1 MSLRK
6 FKSATVTTATVIAGL
21 FSAAAF
27 PASEGVDTAQVI
39 SASPIYERVT
49 EPRQECSEAP
59 AAQPKERSV
68 IAPILGG
75 LAGAL
80 IGRQVGHG
88 NGRDVATAVGAAAG
102 TMAGDAV
109 ANPDANRN
117 YTGAAVG
124 AVAGGVLGNQVG
136 NGRGNGV
143 ATAAGTIA
151 GTMAGDRLGAR
162 TAGAGR
168 PAQNCRTVESSRE
181 IIKGYNVVYR
191 FNGRDVTTTMPYDP
205 GNTVRVGFGVIE
217 DGAPA
222 AERETRRDRMS
233 SNSRDNGPAPANSNY
248 SYRY

>member
-1 MSLRK
+1 MNSRK
-6 FKSATVTTATVIAGL
+6 TIPLLVATLCSAG
-21 FSAAAF
+21 AF
-27 PASEGVDTAQVI
+27 AASEVVDSAQVI
-39 SASPIYERVT
+39 SSTPIYERVS
-49 EPRQECSEAP
+49 EPRQECDSAAAP
-59 AAQPKERSV
+59 APKERSI

-136 NGRGNGV
+136 NGRGNGA

-151 GTMAGDRLGAR
+151 GTMAGDRIGAR
-162 TAGAGR
+162 TASAGQA
-168 PAQNCRTVESSRE
+168 AQRCRTVESSRE
-181 IIKGYNVVYR
+181 VIKGYNIVYR
-191 FNGRDVTTTMPYDP
+191 FNGRDVTTTLPYNP
-205 GNTVRVGFGVIE
+205 GNTVKVGFGIID
-217 DGAPA
+217 DGAPVSD
-222 AERETRRDRMS
+222 REYRRDRTS
-233 SNSRDNGPAPANSNY
+233 SNGADYAPAPNNANNN
-248 SYRY
+248 YRY

>member
-1 MSLRK
+1 MPNRK
-6 FKSATVTTATVIAGL
+6 TLTVVV
-21 FSAAAF
+21 AALCSVHAQAANDF
-27 PASEGVDTAQVI
+27 VDTAQVI
-39 SASPIYERVT
+39 SSSPIVERVF
-49 EPRQECSEAP
+49 EPRQECSNEP
-59 AAQPKERSV
+59 AAAPKERSLV
-68 IAPILGG
+68 APILGG
-75 LAGAL
+75 IAGAL

-88 NGRDVATAVGAAAG
+88 NGRDIATAVGAAAG

-162 TAGAGR
+162 TAGA
-168 PAQNCRTVESSRE
+168 AQAGQRCRTVESSRE

-191 FNGRDVTTTMPYDP
+191 FNGRDVTTTLPYNP
-205 GNTVRVGFGVIE
+205 GSTVKVGVGVID
-217 DGAPA
+217 DGAPVS
-222 AERETRRDRMS
+222 EREYRRDRLS
-233 SNSRDNGPAPANSNY
+233 TAGDNGPAPASPNY

>member
-1 MSLRK
+1 MLNRK
-6 FKSATVTTATVIAGL
+6 TLAVVIAAL
-21 FSAAAF
+21 CSINAAA
-27 PASEGVDTAQVI
+27 ASDYVDTAQVI
-39 SASPIYERVT
+39 SSTPIIERVS
-49 EPRQECSEAP
+49 EPRQECTGEP
-59 AAQPKERSV
+59 AAAPKERSI

-75 LAGAL
+75 IAGAL

-136 NGRGNGV
+136 NGRGNGA

-162 TAGAGR
+162 TANAGQ
-168 PAQNCRTVESSRE
+168 PAQRCRTVESSRE
-181 IIKGYNVVYR
+181 IIKGYDVVYR
-191 FNGRDVTTTMPYDP
+191 FNGRDVTTTLPYNP
-205 GNTVRVGFGVIE
+205 GNTVKVGFGIID
-217 DGAPA
+217 DGGPVSD
-222 AERETRRDRMS
+222 REPRRDRTS
-233 SNSRDNGPAPANSNY
+233 SGYNGPAGANSNY

>member
-1 MSLRK
+1 M
-6 FKSATVTTATVIAGL
+6 FKRTTITAMIAGL
-21 FSAAAF
+21 CSSTAFAANDM
-27 PASEGVDTAQVI
+27 VDTAQVI
-39 SASPIYERVT
+39 SAAPIYERVY
-49 EPRQECSEAP
+49 EPRQECSEAAAP
-59 AAQPKERSV
+59 AQPKERSV

-162 TAGAGR
+162 TAAAGR
-168 PAQNCRTVESSRE
+168 PTQNCRTVESSRE
-181 IIKGYNVVYR
+181 VIKGYNVVYR

-205 GNTVRVGFGVIE
+205 GNTVKVGFGIID

-233 SNSRDNGPAPANSNY
+233 SNSRDNGPAPAGSNY

>member
-1 MSLRK
+1 M
-6 FKSATVTTATVIAGL
+6 FKRTTTTAVIAGL
-21 FSAAAF
+21 CSATAF
-27 PASEGVDTAQVI
+27 AASEMVDTAQVI
-39 SASPIYERVT
+39 SAAPIYERVY
-49 EPRQECSEAP
+49 EPRQECNEAAP
-59 AAQPKERSV
+59 AAQPKERSF

-117 YTGAAVG
+117 YAGAAVG

-162 TAGAGR
+162 TASAGR
-168 PAQNCRTVESSRE
+168 PAQNCRTIESTRE
-181 IIKGYNVVYR
+181 VIKGYNVVYR
-191 FNGRDVTTTMPYDP
+191 FNGRDVTTTLPYDP
-205 GNTVRVGFGVIE
+205 GNTVKVGFGIIE

-233 SNSRDNGPAPANSNY
+233 SNNRDNGPAPANTNY

>member
-1 MSLRK
+1 MIDRK
-6 FKSATVTTATVIAGL
+6 ILTALIAALGSGSVIA
-21 FSAAAF
+21 
-27 PASEGVDTAQVI
+27 ASEAVDTAQVI
-39 SASPIYERVT
+39 SATPIYERVT
-49 EPRQECSEAP
+49 EPRQECSEAAP

-75 LAGAL
+75 IAGAL

-88 NGRDVATAVGAAAG
+88 NGRDIATAVGAATG

-124 AVAGGVLGNQVG
+124 AVAGGILGNQVG
-136 NGRGNGV
+136 NGRGNGA

-151 GTMAGDRLGAR
+151 GTMAGDRIGAR
-162 TAGAGR
+162 TAAAGR

-181 IIKGYNVVYR
+181 VIKGYNVVYR

-205 GNTVRVGFGVIE
+205 GNTVRVGFSVIE

-233 SNSRDNGPAPANSNY
+233 SNTRDNGPAPANSNY